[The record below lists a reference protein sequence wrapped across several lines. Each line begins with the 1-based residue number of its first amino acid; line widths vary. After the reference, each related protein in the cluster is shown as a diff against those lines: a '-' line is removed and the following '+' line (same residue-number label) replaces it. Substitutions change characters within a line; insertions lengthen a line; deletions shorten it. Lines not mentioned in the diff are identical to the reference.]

1 MEANND
7 FYSTF
12 SMRPISVQSPGK
24 PKNQQIQV
32 LSPMV
37 ATNSPAITPPM
48 SRTGKSPRNKQLPPL
63 SQTDS
68 ALVPYAAEPDFST
81 KSNMLAIVPVSREDR
96 LLAAEQRQSVLQS
109 ELMIMHNTLKNEE
122 DCCRKASEDHQ
133 VCVQLL
139 TELRSE
145 KEQLS
150 EACSSTLA
158 ESESI
163 KANLHLAESQQRR
176 WYGNFEEM
184 AALHSQEAKDVV
196 RQFDKRWQSFT
207 SENVE
212 VQQTYSLMTELQDV
226 CKANKHLRN
235 EAIFKD
241 LYKRQDELE
250 AVIAQQ
256 EEELSKLR
264 KAQKLKAGK
273 SAMAMLASQDS
284 GLARAVFGLWR
295 DDWQAERKARWDR
308 EAEQLNTAMEEMNAR
323 SKKMVGGAGASLVSS
338 QTEVLTRTVFEVWKN
353 EWKTASSARWAEK
366 QEGRM
371 RHATNAKVDLLK
383 DRFKVIAR
391 QVATRW
397 IVSDSTNLVSWVF
410 GEWRALAKVKQ
421 KRPGVWQRVK
431 SKIPFLRKAPAQ

>member
-37 ATNSPAITPPM
+37 ATHSPAITPPM

-68 ALVPYAAEPDFST
+68 ALVPYAAEPDFSA
-81 KSNMLAIVPVSREDR
+81 KSNVLAIVPVSREDR

-109 ELMIMHNTLKNEE
+109 ELMIMHKTLKQEE

-196 RQFDKRWQSFT
+196 VRQFDKRWQIFT
-207 SENVE
+207 PENVE
-212 VQQTYSLMTELQDV
+212 VQQTYSLMAELQDV

-250 AVIAQQ
+250 AIIAQQ
-256 EEELSKLR
+256 EGELSKLR
-264 KAQKLKAGK
+264 KAQKLAHQKAGK

-308 EAEQLNTAMEEMNAR
+308 EAEQLNKAMEKMNAR

-353 EWKTASSARWAEK
+353 EWKTASSARWAE
-366 QEGRM
+366 RS

-397 IVSDSTNLVSWVF
+397 IVSDSTNLVGLVF
-410 GEWRALAKVKQ
+410 GEWRTAVPKVKQ
-421 KRPGVWQRVK
+421 KKPGLWQRVK
-431 SKIPFLRKAPAQ
+431 SKIGLIK

>member
-1 MEANND
+1 
-7 FYSTF
+7 
-12 SMRPISVQSPGK
+12 
-24 PKNQQIQV
+24 
-32 LSPMV
+32 
-37 ATNSPAITPPM
+37 
-48 SRTGKSPRNKQLPPL
+48 
-63 SQTDS
+63 
-68 ALVPYAAEPDFST
+68 
-81 KSNMLAIVPVSREDR
+81 
-96 LLAAEQRQSVLQS
+96 
-109 ELMIMHNTLKNEE
+109 MHKTLKQEE

-196 RQFDKRWQSFT
+196 VRQFDKRWQIFT
-207 SENVE
+207 PENVE
-212 VQQTYSLMTELQDV
+212 VQQTYSLMAELQDV

-250 AVIAQQ
+250 AIIAQQ
-256 EEELSKLR
+256 EGELSKLR
-264 KAQKLKAGK
+264 KAQKLAHQKAGK

-308 EAEQLNTAMEEMNAR
+308 EAEQLNKAMEKMNAR

-353 EWKTASSARWAEK
+353 EWKTASSERWAE
-366 QEGRM
+366 RS

-397 IVSDSTNLVSWVF
+397 IVSDSTNLVGLVF
-410 GEWRALAKVKQ
+410 GEWRTAVPKVKQ
-421 KRPGVWQRVK
+421 KKPGLWHRVK
-431 SKIPFLRKAPAQ
+431 SKIGLIK